1 MCIRDR
7 VKGGEAATEAE
18 NRLNIQIHKAISI
31 IQFKLEGQLLERR
44 PEYHMEHRRLLHRI
58 DYEKGTI
65 TIKNKE
71 YPLLDTNFPTI
82 DPEHPYELT
91 AEEAEVMERLRICL
105 LYTSR
110 CV

>member
-1 MCIRDR
+1 
-7 VKGGEAATEAE
+7 
-18 NRLNIQIHKAISI
+18 
-31 IQFKLEGQLLERR
+31 
-44 PEYHMEHRRLLHRI
+44 MEHRRLLHRI

-91 AEEAEVMERLRICL
+91 AEEAEVMERLRIAFLKCDQAAVSYEASAEPGKL
-105 LYTSR
+105 I
-110 CV
+110 